1 MNFNHSEIVYLF
13 ERSRSVLDSTN
24 YLIVSLSSEYR
35 GLFASCGGR
44 GEGKM
49 EARGERWEGEASRL
63 FPLSIIHLALSI
75 FKSLPFLM
83 DTQREPLQRSELQY
97 SFLLFFL
104 LVEIDKKYCL
114 PIDLVVFSFF
124 FLNICCYVISVKKG
138 EGEGERSANGS
149 LILSPQSTS
158 LLPLL
163 CELKDIVLFYI
174 YWRWPSETI
183 FFSFFCKR
191 TPDNIYKQA

>member
-35 GLFASCGGR
+35 GLFASCGGW

-63 FPLSIIHLALSI
+63 FPLSIVHLALSI

-124 FLNICCYVISVKKG
+124 FKHMLLRYFSWKG
-138 EGEGERSANGS
+138 GGGGGEKRERQPYP
-149 LILSPQSTS
+149 LSPIH
-158 LLPLL
+158 LPFAIAVRAKRY
-163 CELKDIVLFYI
+163 CIVLHILALAF
-174 YWRWPSETI
+174 WNNFLLFLLQENTR
-183 FFSFFCKR
+183 
-191 TPDNIYKQA
+191 

>member
-1 MNFNHSEIVYLF
+1 MNFNHSEMVFLF

-35 GLFASCGGR
+35 GLFASCGGW

-63 FPLSIIHLALSI
+63 FPLSIVHLALSI
-75 FKSLPFLM
+75 CKSLPFLM

-124 FLNICCYVISVKKG
+124 FFLTYVATLFQLKTGRGRGREARTAALSSLPNPPPFCHCCAS
-138 EGEGERSANGS
+138 
-149 LILSPQSTS
+149 
-158 LLPLL
+158 
-163 CELKDIVLFYI
+163 
-174 YWRWPSETI
+174 
-183 FFSFFCKR
+183 
-191 TPDNIYKQA
+191 